1 MTTQTV
7 SGRRYF
13 TKAWLMEQKSLIA
26 LLVLIAIVSTLSPN
40 FFTINNLFNILQQTS
55 VNAIMAVGMTLVILT
70 SGIDLSV
77 GSLLALTGAVA
88 ASIVGI
94 EVNALVAVAAALA
107 LGAAI
112 GAVTGVIVAKGRVQ
126 AFIATL
132 VMMLLLRGV
141 TMVYTNGSPV
151 NTGFT
156 ENADLFGWFG
166 IGRPLG
172 VPTPVWIMGIV
183 FLAAWYMLHHTR
195 LGRYIYALG
204 GNEAATRLSGIN
216 VNKIKIIVYSLCGL
230 LASLAGIIEVAR
242 LSSAQPTAGTGYELD
257 AIAAVVLGGTSLAG
271 GKGRIVG
278 KDTIALVV
286 STLNNPFFV
295 SLKDGAQKEADKLG
309 YNLVVLDSQNNP
321 AKELAN
327 VQDLTVR
334 GTKILL
340 INPTDSDAVGN
351 AVKMANQANIP
362 VITLDRQATKGEVV
376 SHIASDNVLG
386 GKIAGDYIAKKAGE
400 GAKVIELQ
408 GIAGTSAARERG
420 EGFQQAVA
428 AHKFNVLA
436 SQPADFDRTKGL
448 NVMQNLLTAHP
459 DVQAVFAQNDEMA
472 LGALRAL
479 QTAGKSDVMVVGFDG
494 TPDGEKAVN
503 DGKLAATIAQ
513 LPDQIGAKG
522 VETADKVLKGEKV
535 QAKYPVDLKLVV
547 KQ

>member
-1 MTTQTV
+1 MNM
-7 SGRRYF
+7 
-13 TKAWLMEQKSLIA
+13 KKL
-26 LLVLIAIVSTLSPN
+26 
-40 FFTINNLFNILQQTS
+40 
-55 VNAIMAVGMTLVILT
+55 
-70 SGIDLSV
+70 
-77 GSLLALTGAVA
+77 
-88 ASIVGI
+88 
-94 EVNALVAVAAALA
+94 
-107 LGAAI
+107 
-112 GAVTGVIVAKGRVQ
+112 
-126 AFIATL
+126 ATL
-132 VMMLLLRGV
+132 VSAVALSATV
-141 TMVYTNGSPV
+141 SA
-151 NTGFT
+151 
-156 ENADLFGWFG
+156 NA
-166 IGRPLG
+166 
-172 VPTPVWIMGIV
+172 M
-183 FLAAWYMLHHTR
+183 A
-195 LGRYIYALG
+195 
-204 GNEAATRLSGIN
+204 
-216 VNKIKIIVYSLCGL
+216 
-230 LASLAGIIEVAR
+230 
-242 LSSAQPTAGTGYELD
+242 
-257 AIAAVVLGGTSLAG
+257 
-271 GKGRIVG
+271 

-376 SHIASDNVLG
+376 SHIASD
-386 GKIAGDYIAKKAGE
+386 
-400 GAKVIELQ
+400 
-408 GIAGTSAARERG
+408 
-420 EGFQQAVA
+420 
-428 AHKFNVLA
+428 
-436 SQPADFDRTKGL
+436 
-448 NVMQNLLTAHP
+448 MQNLLTAHP

>member
-1 MTTQTV
+1 MNM
-7 SGRRYF
+7 
-13 TKAWLMEQKSLIA
+13 KKL
-26 LLVLIAIVSTLSPN
+26 
-40 FFTINNLFNILQQTS
+40 
-55 VNAIMAVGMTLVILT
+55 
-70 SGIDLSV
+70 
-77 GSLLALTGAVA
+77 
-88 ASIVGI
+88 
-94 EVNALVAVAAALA
+94 
-107 LGAAI
+107 
-112 GAVTGVIVAKGRVQ
+112 
-126 AFIATL
+126 ATL
-132 VMMLLLRGV
+132 VSAVALSATV
-141 TMVYTNGSPV
+141 SA
-151 NTGFT
+151 
-156 ENADLFGWFG
+156 NA
-166 IGRPLG
+166 
-172 VPTPVWIMGIV
+172 M
-183 FLAAWYMLHHTR
+183 A
-195 LGRYIYALG
+195 
-204 GNEAATRLSGIN
+204 
-216 VNKIKIIVYSLCGL
+216 
-230 LASLAGIIEVAR
+230 
-242 LSSAQPTAGTGYELD
+242 
-257 AIAAVVLGGTSLAG
+257 
-271 GKGRIVG
+271 

-436 SQPADFDRTKGL
+436 SQPADFDRTKGCQPADFDRTKGL